1 MPWVHIDDMVEIIIY
16 AMQNDITGPINCTAP
31 QPVTNK
37 EFSKTLG
44 KVLRRPAVAPMPA
57 VAVKLL
63 FGQMGYE
70 LMVQGQCVIPQ
81 KLQQQ
86 GFEFKYSDLQSA
98 LGQLLN
104 TK

>member
-1 MPWVHIDDMVEIIIY
+1 
-16 AMQNDITGPINCTAP
+16 
-31 QPVTNK
+31 
-37 EFSKTLG
+37 
-44 KVLRRPAVAPMPA
+44 MPA

-63 FGQMGYE
+63 FGQMGDE